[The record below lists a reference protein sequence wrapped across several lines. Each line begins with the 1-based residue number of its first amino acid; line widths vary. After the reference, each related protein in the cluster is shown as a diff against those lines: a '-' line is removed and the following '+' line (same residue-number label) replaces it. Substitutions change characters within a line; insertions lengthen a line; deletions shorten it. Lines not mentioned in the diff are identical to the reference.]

1 MRTTGADTRR
11 PESSSQPA
19 RVRRDYRASASG
31 SKGGVID
38 GVRARVPVPVRV
50 PLAALGRRIAI
61 AMGLLF
67 VVAFAVLATRGGYV
81 DETGRSIGLLDALY
95 YASVTVTTTGYG
107 DITPVTTGARLTALL
122 VITPARIAFLLV
134 VVGTTVELLTDRWR
148 ETIRHDRWSRQV
160 KDHHVICGYGVK
172 GRAAARSLDAEGLDP
187 HDIVIVESEP
197 EVAEAASSDGY
208 TVVNG
213 DARRTRTLLEARIE
227 RCAAVIVAPERD
239 DTAVLITL
247 TARELAP
254 DATIVASV
262 RERENA
268 HLLQQSGADAVITSA
283 ETSGRLLGVTSRNP
297 HIAAVVTDLLQTSQG
312 LAIEER
318 EVLPEEIGRPV
329 SEANGLIVAVVRRG
343 TLLRYDNAALDEL
356 LPGDRLLGFPARRR

>member
-1 MRTTGADTRR
+1 M
-11 PESSSQPA
+11 
-19 RVRRDYRASASG
+19 
-31 SKGGVID
+31 
-38 GVRARVPVPVRV
+38 
-50 PLAALGRRIAI
+50 ALG
-61 AMGLLF
+61 LLV
-67 VVAFAVLATRGGYV
+67 VVALTVLATRGGYI
-81 DETGRSIGLLDALY
+81 DETGRTIGLLDALY

-107 DITPVTTGARLTALL
+107 DITPVTTQARLAALL
-122 VITPARIAFLLV
+122 IITPARVAFLLV

-148 ETIRHDRWSRQV
+148 EKLRHERWRRRV

-172 GRAAARSLDAEGLDP
+172 GRSAARSLEGDGLDGG
-187 HDIVIVESEP
+187 DIVIVESDP
-197 EVAEAASSDGY
+197 KVAEAASADGY
-208 TVVNG
+208 TVVPG
-213 DARRTRTLLEARIE
+213 DATRSHTLLQAQLE
-227 RCAAVIVAPERD
+227 RCRAVIVAPERD

-268 HLLQQSGADAVITSA
+268 HLLRQSGADAVITTA

-297 HIAAVVTDLLQTSQG
+297 NVAAVVTDLLQTSQG

-318 EVLPEEIGRPV
+318 EVLPDEIGRPV
-329 SEANGLIVAVVRRG
+329 SEAHGLVLAVVRRG

-356 LPGDRLLGFPARRR
+356 RHGDLLLGLPERRR